1 MTEWLLLGEARM
13 EGWDQKD
20 KGGFNCIS
28 NISFLKLGL
37 GTQMLFVPFG
47 LCEIFIMTLRAT
59 GLAC

>member
-1 MTEWLLLGEARM
+1 M

-37 GTQMLFVPFG
+37 GTRMLFVPFG